1 MESSVNKLLPKSY
14 NAFFGRFPRL
24 RPAQEEAI
32 PLILAGKNVL
42 LISPTGSGKTEAVVA
57 PISEQALDTPGELL
71 CVYICPTRALVN
83 DIERRIQGPLAKLHL
98 RAGVRHGD
106 RKTLRG
112 KTVPSILITTPESLD
127 VMLGSKN
134 QEEKDK
140 LRSIRIIVIDEVH
153 QFYQTHRGY
162 QLTLL
167 LERLKRLTQSPL
179 HRLMLSATVAE
190 PTNLANW
197 FQGSDSRFEIIQ
209 ISGGR
214 LLQVGLDH
222 CTASDGAAYK
232 LGDTLNELVRPI
244 VVEHKKVLLFANSRN
259 ECDWLYWRLKDRLPT
274 EVLLHYS
281 TLERKFREHVEHQFE
296 RAERALCI
304 ATSTLELGI
313 DIGDIDA
320 VVMYGSPASIS
331 SFAQRTGRGN
341 RRSSTCRVYGLCRD
355 YHIDG
360 TELGAE
366 HDLLMFL
373 ALIDSLQSSELESKP
388 QGEYPSVHVQQFFSL
403 TYQYD
408 SVVQEV
414 LERVIQ
420 VAHSQIIPRDLQLSQ
435 ILSKLSSLGFFHYN
449 AGQQAYYP
457 TEKFEGV
464 RQTLQIW
471 GNIPTKHYDTVID
484 SENEIP
490 VSHVPRGSTQP
501 GHVFLFAGEPRMVIE
516 STSGMVR
523 TRRLAVDDPKM
534 IVYDTM
540 GAATPH
546 EVALKARDLLG
557 SNPFPDL
564 PVELDDNLTLLMKE
578 LRRRM
583 RYIDFESNI
592 PYEMIAGRVCY
603 YTFGGTWSNE
613 ILSYWLRDQGFRVE
627 ADSWRIF
634 TTTPVSVLDLL
645 PNDPKTLESI
655 VNDHLPEFIRRFGGS
670 FHFYQ
675 LIKELQ
681 LREICSFLDLPRVA
695 EWFEQIKNKRLLLIP
710 TQKALSE
717 V

>member
-1 MESSVNKLLPKSY
+1 MNPSAIKETNVRKLLPKSY
-14 NAFFGRFPRL
+14 YTFFGRFPQL
-24 RPAQEEAI
+24 RPAQEETI
-32 PLILAGKNVL
+32 PLILAGSNVL

-57 PISEQALDTPGELL
+57 PIVERALNSPGELICL
-71 CVYICPTRALVN
+71 YICPTRALVN
-83 DIERRIQGPLAKLHL
+83 DIERRIQGPLTKLHL

-134 QEEKDK
+134 QADKDK
-140 LRSIRIIVIDEVH
+140 LRSIRIVVVDEVH

-167 LERLKRLTQSPL
+167 LERLKRLTHSSL
-179 HRLMLSATVAE
+179 HRVLLSATVAE
-190 PTNLANW
+190 PAKLASW
-197 FQGSDSRFEIIQ
+197 FQGSDALFEIIQ
-209 ISGGR
+209 IFGGR

-232 LGDTLNELVRPI
+232 LGNAINDLVRPI
-244 VVEHKKVLLFANSRN
+244 VEEHKKVLLFANSRN
-259 ECDWLYWRLKDRLPT
+259 ECDWLYWRLKDRLPI

-281 TLERKFREHVEHQFE
+281 TLEKKFREHVERQFE

-320 VVMYGSPASIS
+320 VVMYGAPASIS
-331 SFAQRTGRGN
+331 SFTQRTGRGN
-341 RRSSTCRVYGLCRD
+341 RRSSICRVYGLCRD

-373 ALIDSLQSSELESKP
+373 ALACSLQCSELECKP

-403 TYQYD
+403 AYQYE
-408 SVVQEV
+408 SVVREA
-414 LERVIQ
+414 LERVIE
-420 VAHSQIIPRDLQLSQ
+420 VAHPRALTEDYQLSG
-435 ILSKLSSLGFFHYN
+435 ILSNLSSLGFFHLN
-449 AGQQAYYP
+449 ASQQAYYP

-464 RQTLQIW
+464 RQNLQLW
-471 GNIPTKHYDTVID
+471 GNIPAKHYDTVID
-484 SENEIP
+484 TESEIP

-501 GHVFLFAGEPRMVIE
+501 GHVFLFAGEPRIVIE
-516 STSGMVR
+516 STGGMVR
-523 TRRLAVDDPKM
+523 TRRLAIDDPKM

-540 GAATPH
+540 GAATPP
-546 EVALKARDLLG
+546 EVVLKARDLLC

-564 PVELDDNLTLLMKE
+564 PVELDDGLIGLMKDF
-578 LRRRM
+578 RRRL
-583 RYIDFESNI
+583 RCINFEQNI
-592 PYEMIAGRVCY
+592 PYEMIAGRLCY
-603 YTFGGTWSNE
+603 YTFGGTWANE
-613 ILSYWLRDQGFRVE
+613 ILSHWLREKGYKVD
-627 ADSWRIF
+627 ADSWRLF
-634 TTTPVSVLDLL
+634 TTIPISTLDLL
-645 PNDPKTLESI
+645 PTDITTLESI
-655 VNDHLPEFIRRFGGS
+655 VNAHLPEFIRRFGGS

-675 LIKELQ
+675 LPKDLQ
-681 LREICSFLDLPRVA
+681 LSEICSFLDLPRIA
-695 EWFEQIKNKRLLLIP
+695 SWFQDIKLKQLLLI
-710 TQKALSE
+710 S
-717 V
+717 